1 MTHRRHTSQD
11 EHVQRQRR
19 SRVRLVGLSLAALS
33 LVVVS
38 LPATGQSWWPFGQT
52 ESRPPVPR
60 EPVYRPP
67 AQPGPGPV
75 PQAGPSAGYGQK
87 SSICVQLEQRLVAE
101 GQRGS
106 QGQQLLP
113 KLEADI
119 RQLERQ
125 IQSGGAQL
133 DRNDCFEFWL
143 FSKSLKRTRQ
153 CVDLNNQVEDAKR
166 RLADASA
173 QRQQILGSQG
183 RSHQDEIVRE
193 LARNNCGAAYQQ
205 EAAKRSNPFSSI
217 WQDEGE
223 SIGGGGGQ
231 FGNLPFATYRTVC
244 VRLCD
249 GYYFPVSFST
259 LPNHF
264 QRDAD
269 LCQSKCAAPVELY
282 YHQNPGAGM
291 DQALSMKAQEP
302 YSKLKTA
309 FRYRKEFVQGCSCKQ
324 AEYLPS
330 GAGQPADKRAEAP
343 AAMPPAVRR

>member
-1 MTHRRHTSQD
+1 MRD
-11 EHVQRQRR
+11 PRQRR
-19 SRVRLVGLSLAALS
+19 LGERAGVSVGARGRLAVLSLLALLAIPS
-33 LVVVS
+33 S
-38 LPATGQSWWPFGQT
+38 ASAQSWWPFGQT

-67 AQPGPGPV
+67 AQPAPGPV
-75 PQAGPSAGYGQK
+75 PQAGPPAQYGQR
-87 SSICVQLEQRLVAE
+87 SPICVQLEQRLVME
-101 GQRGS
+101 GQRGA

-113 KLEADI
+113 KLEADM

-125 IQSGGAQL
+125 VQTGSAQL
-133 DRNDCFEFWL
+133 ERNDCFEFWL
-143 FSKSLKRTRQ
+143 FTKSLKRTRQ

-166 RLADASA
+166 RLADLGS

-231 FGNLPFATYRTVC
+231 FGSLPFATYRTVC

-259 LPNHF
+259 LENHF

-269 LCQSKCAAPVELY
+269 VCQSKCAAPVELY
-282 YHQNPGAGM
+282 FHQNPGASM
-291 DQALSMKAQEP
+291 EQALSLKTRAP
-302 YSKLKTA
+302 YTKLKTA

-324 AEYLPS
+324 AEYLPA
-330 GAGQPADKRAEAP
+330 GTGQPSDKRAEAP
-343 AAMPPAVRR
+343 TAAPATRR